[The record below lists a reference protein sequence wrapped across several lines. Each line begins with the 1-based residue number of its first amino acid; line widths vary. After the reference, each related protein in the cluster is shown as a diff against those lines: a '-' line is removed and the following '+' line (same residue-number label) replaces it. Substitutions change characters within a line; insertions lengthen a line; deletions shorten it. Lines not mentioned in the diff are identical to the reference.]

1 MLREKPMARKEKLT
15 RIERG
20 LYRAGKTYMVCAA
33 LPGSRKPKW
42 KTLGEVGLM
51 QARRERDA
59 WAVEVRSGGVPE
71 TGGRETVKDVGLAWL
86 RYIEGLVEIGEL
98 RPRTLE
104 AYKLGVMLHLI
115 PEYGYRR
122 IRSMTTDDLVEWHR
136 KQRKLKA
143 STWTIRA
150 RWMAVRGVFGYA
162 ARHNMIPASPA
173 DKLLPRERP
182 SAGEPRQRFLTR
194 DEMDRLLGQAGPAFP
209 IIATALFTGMR
220 VMEVLALQWGDID
233 FSDGVIHVRFQLSRE
248 GKRVP
253 LKTKAAKRDIVLMD
267 TLGKLLRRRRL
278 AEEFSTDTDFVFQSS
293 VPRQPMT
300 YRGALLDLF
309 HGARKRANL
318 EDVTYHSLRHTF
330 ASILI
335 AQGRDVQF
343 VSRQLGH
350 SKTSTTLDTY
360 VHLFEAQRHAND
372 AREQLEAEY
381 GGMLGAA
388 DV

>member
-1 MLREKPMARKEKLT
+1 ME
-15 RIERG
+15 
-20 LYRAGKTYMVCAA
+20 
-33 LPGSRKPKW
+33 
-42 KTLGEVGLM
+42 
-51 QARRERDA
+51 ARRERDA

-71 TGGRETVKDVGLAWL
+71 TGGKEKVEEVALAWL
-86 RYIEGLVEIGEL
+86 GYIEGLVEIGEL

-104 AYKLGVMLHLI
+104 AYKIGVMLHLI
-115 PEYGYRR
+115 PDYGHRR

-162 ARHNMIPASPA
+162 ARHNMIAASPA

-194 DEMDRLLGQAGPAFP
+194 DEMDRLLEHAGPALA

-233 FSDGVIHVRFQLSRE
+233 FAEGVIRVRFQLSRQ

-293 VPRQPMT
+293 VPRRPMT

-309 HGARKRANL
+309 HDARKNANL
-318 EDVTYHSLRHTF
+318 EDVTFHCLRHTF

-350 SKTSTTLDTY
+350 TKTSTTWDTY
-360 VHLFEAQRHAND
+360 VHLFEAHRHAND

-381 GGMLGAA
+381 GEMLGAA
-388 DV
+388 DA

>member
-1 MLREKPMARKEKLT
+1 MARKAKLV

-20 LYRAGKTYMVCAA
+20 VYRAGKTYLVCTA

-59 WAVEVRSGGVPE
+59 WAIEVRSGGVPE
-71 TGGRETVKDVGLAWL
+71 TGGRETVKDVGFAWL
-86 RYIEGLVEIGEL
+86 KYIEGLVEIGEL

-104 AYKLGVMLHLI
+104 AYKIGVLLHLI

-182 SAGEPRQRFLTR
+182 GAGEPRQRFLSR
-194 DEMDRLLGQAGPAFP
+194 SEMDALLAHGGSVLAV
-209 IIATALFTGMR
+209 IATGLFTGMR
-220 VMEVLALQWGDID
+220 VMEVLALVWGDID
-233 FSDGVIHVRFQLSRE
+233 FAEGVIHVRFQLSRE

-278 AEEFSTDTDFVFQSS
+278 AETFSTDTDFIFQCSA
-293 VPRQPMT
+293 PGRPMT
-300 YRGALLDLF
+300 YKGMLSYFHKAREGASLD
-309 HGARKRANL
+309 
-318 EDVTYHSLRHTF
+318 DVTFHALRHTF

-335 AQGRDVQF
+335 AQGHDVQF

-350 SKTSTTLDTY
+350 SKTSTTWDTY
-360 VHLFEAQRHAND
+360 VHLFEAQRHAQD
-372 AREQLEAEY
+372 ARDQLEAEY
-381 GGMLGAA
+381 GGMLGAV
-388 DV
+388 DGQ

>member
-1 MLREKPMARKEKLT
+1 MARSERI

-20 LYRAGKTYMVCAA
+20 LYRIGKAYIACATS
-33 LPGSRKPKW
+33 PGARKAKW
-42 KTLGEVGLM
+42 KTIGEVGLM
-51 QARRERDA
+51 EARRERDA

-71 TGGRETVKDVGLAWL
+71 TGGKEKVEEVALAWL
-86 RYIEGLVEIGEL
+86 QYIEGLVEIGEL

-104 AYKLGVMLHLI
+104 AYKIGVMLHLI
-115 PEYGYRR
+115 PHYGHRR
-122 IRSMTTDDLVEWHR
+122 IRSITTDDLVEWHR

-162 ARHNMIPASPA
+162 ARHNIIAASPA

-182 SAGEPRQRFLTR
+182 GAGEPRQRFLSR
-194 DEMDRLLGQAGPAFP
+194 DEMDRLLEHAGPALA

-233 FSDGVIHVRFQLSRE
+233 FTEGVIHVRFQLSRQ

-253 LKTKAAKRDIVLMD
+253 LKTKAAKRDIVMMD

-293 VPRQPMT
+293 VPRRPMT

-309 HGARKRANL
+309 HNARKSANL
-318 EDVTYHSLRHTF
+318 EDVTFHCLRHTF

-350 SKTSTTLDTY
+350 TKTSTTWDTY
-360 VHLFEAQRHAND
+360 VHLFEAHRHAHD

-381 GGMLGAA
+381 GEMLGAA
-388 DV
+388 DA

>member
-1 MLREKPMARKEKLT
+1 MAARERI

-20 LYRAGKTYMVCAA
+20 LYRIDKTYIACATS
-33 LPGSRKPKW
+33 PGARKAKW
-42 KTLGEVGLM
+42 KTIGEVGLM
-51 QARRERDA
+51 EARRERDA

-71 TGGRETVKDVGLAWL
+71 TGGKEKVEEVALAWL
-86 RYIEGLVEIGEL
+86 GYVEGLVEIGEL

-104 AYKLGVMLHLI
+104 AYKIGVMLHLI
-115 PEYGYRR
+115 PHYGHRR
-122 IRSMTTDDLVEWHR
+122 IRSMTTDDLVDWHR

-162 ARHNMIPASPA
+162 ARHNIIAASPA

-182 SAGEPRQRFLTR
+182 GAGEPRQRFLSR
-194 DEMDRLLGQAGPAFP
+194 DEMDRLLEHAGPALA

-233 FSDGVIHVRFQLSRE
+233 FTEGVIHVRFQLSRQ

-253 LKTKAAKRDIVLMD
+253 LKTKAAKRDIVLME

-293 VPRQPMT
+293 VPRRPMT

-309 HGARKRANL
+309 HDARKRANL
-318 EDVTYHSLRHTF
+318 DDVTFHCLRHTF

-350 SKTSTTLDTY
+350 TKTSTTWDTY
-360 VHLFEAQRHAND
+360 VHLFEAHRHAQD

-381 GGMLGAA
+381 GEMLGAA
-388 DV
+388 DA

>member
-1 MLREKPMARKEKLT
+1 MARSERI

-20 LYRAGKTYMVCAA
+20 LYRIGKTYIACATP
-33 LPGSRKPKW
+33 PGARKARW
-42 KTLGEVGLM
+42 KTIGEVGLM
-51 QARRERDA
+51 EARRVRDA
-59 WAVEVRSGGVPE
+59 WAVEVRSGGIPE
-71 TGGRETVKDVGLAWL
+71 TGGKEKVEEVALAWL
-86 RYIEGLVEIGEL
+86 QYIEGLVEIGEL

-104 AYKLGVMLHLI
+104 AYKIGVMLHLI
-115 PEYGYRR
+115 PDYGHRR
-122 IRSMTTDDLVEWHR
+122 IRSITTDDLVEWHR
-136 KQRKLKA
+136 KQRKLTA

-162 ARHNMIPASPA
+162 ARHNLIAASPA

-182 SAGEPRQRFLTR
+182 GAGEPRQRFLSR
-194 DEMDRLLGQAGPAFP
+194 HEMDRLLEHAGPALP

-233 FSDGVIHVRFQLSRE
+233 FAEGVIQVRFQLSRQGE
-248 GKRVP
+248 RVP

-293 VPRQPMT
+293 AARRPMT

-309 HGARKRANL
+309 HDARKRANL
-318 EDVTYHSLRHTF
+318 DDVTFHCLRHTF

-350 SKTSTTLDTY
+350 TKTSTTWDTY
-360 VHLFEAQRHAND
+360 VHLFEAHRHAQY

-381 GGMLGAA
+381 GEMLGAA
-388 DV
+388 DA

>member
-1 MLREKPMARKEKLT
+1 MARKEKPE
-15 RIERG
+15 RVERG
-20 LYRAGKTYMVCAA
+20 LYLAGKTYLACATP
-33 LPGSRKPKW
+33 PGSRKVKW
-42 KTLGEVGLM
+42 KTIGEVGLM
-51 QARRERDA
+51 EARCERDA
-59 WAVEVRSGGVPE
+59 WAVEVRSGGVPK
-71 TGGRETVKDVGLAWL
+71 TGGRETVKEVALAWL

-104 AYKLGVMLHLI
+104 AYKIGVMLHLI
-115 PEYGYRR
+115 PDYGHRR

-162 ARHNMIPASPA
+162 ARHNMIAASPA

-182 SAGEPRQRFLTR
+182 GAGEPRQRFLSR
-194 DEMDRLLGQAGPAFP
+194 GEMDALLGHGGSTLA
-209 IIATALFTGMR
+209 IIATGLFTGMR
-220 VMEVLALQWGDID
+220 VMEVLALVWGDID
-233 FSDGVIHVRFQLSRE
+233 FTEGVIHVRFQLSRQ

-278 AEEFSTDTDFVFQSS
+278 NEAFSTDTDFIFQCS
-293 VPRQPMT
+293 VPGRPMT
-300 YRGALLDLF
+300 YKGMLSYFHKAREGAGLD
-309 HGARKRANL
+309 
-318 EDVTYHSLRHTF
+318 DVTFHALRHTF

-335 AQGRDVQF
+335 AQGHDVQF

-350 SKTSTTLDTY
+350 SKTSTTWDIY
-360 VHLFEAQRHAND
+360 VHLFEAQRHAQD
-372 AREQLEAEY
+372 ARDQLEAEF

-388 DV
+388 DA

>member
-1 MLREKPMARKEKLT
+1 M
-15 RIERG
+15 
-20 LYRAGKTYMVCAA
+20 
-33 LPGSRKPKW
+33 
-42 KTLGEVGLM
+42 
-51 QARRERDA
+51 
-59 WAVEVRSGGVPE
+59 
-71 TGGRETVKDVGLAWL
+71 
-86 RYIEGLVEIGEL
+86 
-98 RPRTLE
+98 
-104 AYKLGVMLHLI
+104 MLHLI
-115 PEYGYRR
+115 PDYGHRR

-162 ARHNMIPASPA
+162 ARHNMIAASPA

-182 SAGEPRQRFLTR
+182 GAGEPRQRFLSR
-194 DEMDRLLGQAGPAFP
+194 DEMDRLLEHAGPALA

-233 FSDGVIHVRFQLSRE
+233 FTEGVIHVRFQLSRQ

-278 AEEFSTDTDFVFQSS
+278 AEEFSTDTDFVFQCS
-293 VPRQPMT
+293 VPRRPMT
-300 YRGALLDLF
+300 YRGALLDFF
-309 HGARKRANL
+309 HDARKSANL
-318 EDVTYHSLRHTF
+318 EDVTFHCLRHTF

-335 AQGRDVQF
+335 AQGHDVQF

-350 SKTSTTLDTY
+350 SKTSTTWDTY
-360 VHLFEAQRHAND
+360 VHLFEAQRHAQD

-388 DV
+388 DA